1 MSDLLKMDKMNKI
14 FIFVHRINSGREP
27 PWTPSVASF
36 TGTLSHNSHGPAH
49 LATFQD
55 SRKTQ
60 TLDPKNLAG
69 LKRGPTPAWNQNRPL
84 PPNPASQPTWE
95 FESRSQTNMN
105 QFRSLVRNKA
115 PNIRIQD
122 QMQDQVRTL
131 DRNFTRGQ
139 FNGTAQNNAVPNMY
153 GTYNRQQARQEKAA
167 AVPTLS
173 QVQGSDP
180 NLYAVTEL

>member
-1 MSDLLKMDKMNKI
+1 M
-14 FIFVHRINSGREP
+14 
-27 PWTPSVASF
+27 ASF

-60 TLDPKNLAG
+60 TLDPKNLAS

-84 PPNPASQPTWE
+84 PPYPGGQGTME
-95 FESRSQTNMN
+95 IESRSQTNMN

-131 DRNFTRGQ
+131 DRNFSRGQ
-139 FNGTAQNNAVPNMY
+139 FNESVQNNAVPNMY
-153 GTYNRQQARQEKAA
+153 GTYNRAHGRHEKPVA
-167 AVPTLS
+167 TLS

>member
-1 MSDLLKMDKMNKI
+1 M
-14 FIFVHRINSGREP
+14 
-27 PWTPSVASF
+27 ASF
-36 TGTLSHNSHGPAH
+36 TGTMSHNNSHGPAH

-60 TLDPKNLAG
+60 TLDPKNLAN

-84 PPNPASQPTWE
+84 PPNPSNQPTWE

-105 QFRSLVRNKA
+105 QFRSLVRNKT
-115 PNIRIQD
+115 PNIRVQD

-131 DRNFTRGQ
+131 DRNFNRGQ
-139 FNGTAQNNAVPNMY
+139 FNSNGTTNNVVPNMY
-153 GTYNRQQARQEKAA
+153 GTYNRSHNRHEKASV
-167 AVPTLS
+167 VPTLS

>member
-1 MSDLLKMDKMNKI
+1 M
-14 FIFVHRINSGREP
+14 
-27 PWTPSVASF
+27 ASF
-36 TGTLSHNSHGPAH
+36 TGTLSHGNSHGPAH

-60 TLDPKNLAG
+60 TLDPKNLAS

-84 PPNPASQPTWE
+84 PPNPASQQPTWE

-131 DRNFTRGQ
+131 DRNFSRSQ
-139 FNGTAQNNAVPNMY
+139 FNGTAPQNSTVPNMY
-153 GTYNRQQARQEKAA
+153 GTYNRAQGRQEKPVA
-167 AVPTLS
+167 TLS

>member
-1 MSDLLKMDKMNKI
+1 MTHQISCYT
-14 FIFVHRINSGREP
+14 GREP

-60 TLDPKNLAG
+60 TLDPKNLAN

-84 PPNPASQPTWE
+84 PPNPASQQQPTWE

-131 DRNFTRGQ
+131 DRNFSRSQ
-139 FNGTAQNNAVPNMY
+139 FNGTAAQNNTVPNMY
-153 GTYNRQQARQEKAA
+153 GTYNRAQGRQEKPTVA
-167 AVPTLS
+167 TLS

>member
-1 MSDLLKMDKMNKI
+1 
-14 FIFVHRINSGREP
+14 
-27 PWTPSVASF
+27 
-36 TGTLSHNSHGPAH
+36 
-49 LATFQD
+49 
-55 SRKTQ
+55 
-60 TLDPKNLAG
+60 
-69 LKRGPTPAWNQNRPL
+69 
-84 PPNPASQPTWE
+84 
-95 FESRSQTNMN
+95 MN

-131 DRNFTRGQ
+131 DRNFTRNQ

-153 GTYNRQQARQEKAA
+153 GTYNRAQSRQDRLDRQDNKSTVA
-167 AVPTLS
+167 TLS

>member
-1 MSDLLKMDKMNKI
+1 M
-14 FIFVHRINSGREP
+14 
-27 PWTPSVASF
+27 ASF

-60 TLDPKNLAG
+60 TLDPKNLAN

-84 PPNPASQPTWE
+84 PPNPTNQQPTWE

-131 DRNFTRGQ
+131 DRNFSRNQ
-139 FNGTAQNNAVPNMY
+139 FNGTAGTQNNTVPNMY
-153 GTYNRQQARQEKAA
+153 GTYNRAQGRQEKPTVA
-167 AVPTLS
+167 TLS

>member
-1 MSDLLKMDKMNKI
+1 MNT
-14 FIFVHRINSGREP
+14 GREP

-60 TLDPKNLAG
+60 TLDPKNLAN

-84 PPNPASQPTWE
+84 PPNPVNQPTWE

-105 QFRSLVRNKA
+105 QFRSLVRNKT

-122 QMQDQVRTL
+122 QVQDQVRTL
-131 DRNFTRGQ
+131 DRNFSRGQ
-139 FNGTAQNNAVPNMY
+139 FNDTGQNNAVPNMY
-153 GTYNRQQARQEKAA
+153 GTYNRAHSRQEKS

>member
-1 MSDLLKMDKMNKI
+1 
-14 FIFVHRINSGREP
+14 
-27 PWTPSVASF
+27 
-36 TGTLSHNSHGPAH
+36 
-49 LATFQD
+49 
-55 SRKTQ
+55 
-60 TLDPKNLAG
+60 
-69 LKRGPTPAWNQNRPL
+69 
-84 PPNPASQPTWE
+84 
-95 FESRSQTNMN
+95 MN

-131 DRNFTRGQ
+131 DRNFTRNQ

-153 GTYNRQQARQEKAA
+153 GTYNRAQSRQESKSTVA
-167 AVPTLS
+167 TLS